1 MQPAYARLLDLARDQ
16 AAATARGDLDTAVS
30 LLDVRAAVLRDAPGP
45 DAGDTAAIREV
56 LRLDRDLSS
65 AIRERMIQLR
75 DEALGSRQ
83 GNKALIGYARRAQRQ
98 PLAVD
103 RVS

>member
-1 MQPAYARLLDLARDQ
+1 LLDLARDQ
-16 AAATARGDLDTAVS
+16 AEAAARGDIDAAVS
-30 LLDVRAAVLRDAPGP
+30 LLDVRAAVLGDAPAPGAADT
-45 DAGDTAAIREV
+45 DAIKEV

-75 DEALGSRQ
+75 GEALDNRQ
-83 GNKALIGYARRAQRQ
+83 GHKALNGYARPAQRQ
-98 PLAVD
+98 PMAVD

>member
-16 AAATARGDLDTAVS
+16 AEAAARGDLDTAVG
-30 LLDVRAAVLRDAPGP
+30 LLDVRADVLVDAPAPGAA
-45 DAGDTAAIREV
+45 DADAIREV

-65 AIRERMIQLR
+65 AIRQRMIEIR
-75 DEALGSRQ
+75 DEVLENRQ
-83 GNKALIGYARRAQRQ
+83 GNTALNGYARRMQRQ
-98 PLAVD
+98 PMAVD

>member
-1 MQPAYARLLDLARDQ
+1 VQPAYTRLLDLARDQ
-16 AAATARGDLDTAVS
+16 AEAVARGDLETAVD
-30 LLDVRAAVLRDAPGP
+30 LLDVRAAVLMDAPAPG
-45 DAGDTAAIREV
+45 AADTDAIREV

-75 DEALGSRQ
+75 GEVLDSRQ
-83 GNKALIGYARRAQRQ
+83 GNKALNGYARHAQRR
-98 PLAVD
+98 PMAVD